1 MPRLKKGK
9 LRGNYYTRECQKKK
23 KKKKKKKNVL
33 LIFHAGAMYEI
44 DSSSNLTSI
53 QIQKMAKLKNVTKI
67 N

>member
-1 MPRLKKGK
+1 MPKLKKGK
-9 LRGNYYTRECQKKK
+9 LRGNYYTRECKKK

-33 LIFHAGAMYEI
+33 LIFHADVMYEI